1 MINWKEIPF
10 VRFFFPFA
18 AGISLATFL
27 ENNHPIWYGLL
38 LCFVIVR
45 LVLAFKK
52 VSFQFRWVH
61 GFIAYSIIFLVG
73 YLWCFHFNELQS
85 ETHFNQQLSTE
96 NILIGKISNTP
107 KVGNYLKASLSTH
120 QIGRSPDSLKNCD
133 GNLLVYLKNDS
144 TSQLNYGDIIAF
156 KGRIQKV
163 EPPKNPHA
171 FDYQRYLHFQNI
183 HYQVFV
189 NKPENWKLLATEQ
202 GDFVQKNTI
211 EIREYFLGV
220 LEKYLTTPNELA
232 VGNALILGYKDDLDE
247 EVRSAYA
254 HTGALHVLAVSGL
267 HVGLVAFFVNILL
280 SLVKSRTWTW
290 RMSKAIILIGTI
302 WAFALITGGSPS
314 VLRAATMFMFLIIGL
329 SVNRTTNIY
338 NSLAISAVFLLVW
351 NPYLLFNVSFQ
362 LSYFAI
368 LGIIFFTPKIYS
380 SVFFKNSFLR
390 RAWQLMSVTF
400 GAQIGTLPISIYY
413 FHSFPF
419 LAWMSGVVVIPAAT
433 VILGSGL
440 LLLFVHSVI
449 PTLAFIPA
457 TILYYSIWSMN
468 QVIFFIQKI
477 PLSVVVGLWIGIGT
491 VILLYAII
499 GNIVLVFTTKNMRW
513 LLPAGGLFLL
523 ISINYSFTS
532 FGEIHQRKLFIYH
545 SYKNTIIDFF
555 DGKNGWSFSNGN
567 IEEKNLSFT
576 TQNNRWAHGIKKN
589 EQFNFTSDDFLN
601 QNVFFQKPFL
611 QFFDKKILVIDEHFQ
626 FRNHAKINVDFILI
640 RNKPNLNIED
650 VSTYFLFEK
659 IIFDAS
665 NPKWKVD
672 KWKTDCQKLNIPYYD
687 ILENGAFEISLE

>member
-18 AGISLATFL
+18 IGISIANFL
-27 ENNHPIWYGLL
+27 ENNHPIWYGLFF
-38 LCFVIVR
+38 CFVMIR
-45 LVLAFKK
+45 LVLALKK
-52 VSFQFRWVH
+52 VPFQFRWIH
-61 GFIAYSIIFLVG
+61 GFVAYSIIFLSG

-85 ETHFNQQLSTE
+85 KNHFNYQLSEE
-96 NILIGKISNTP
+96 NIIIGQITNTP
-107 KVGNYLKASLSTH
+107 TVGNYLKATLSTH
-120 QIGRSPDSLKNCD
+120 QIGKSSDSLNNCN

-144 TSQLNYGDIIAF
+144 TTQLNYGDIIAF

-163 EPPKNPHA
+163 EPPKNPYS

-183 HYQVFV
+183 HYQVFI
-189 NKPENWKLLATEQ
+189 NKLDNWKLLASQQ
-202 GDFVQKNTI
+202 GDFIQKNTI
-211 EIREYFLGV
+211 EIRKYFLGI
-220 LEKYLTTPNELA
+220 LERYLTTPNELA

-247 EVRSAYA
+247 EIRSAYA

-267 HVGLVAFFVNILL
+267 HVGLVAFFINVLL
-280 SLVKSRTWTW
+280 SLVKSKTSAW

-302 WAFALITGGSPS
+302 WAFALVTGGSPS

-362 LSYFAI
+362 LSYSAI
-368 LGIIFFTPKIYS
+368 LGIVFFTPIIS
-380 SVFFKNSFLR
+380 SSLFFKNSLLR

-433 VILGSGL
+433 IILGSGL
-440 LLLFVHSVI
+440 LLLLFHSII
-449 PTLAFIPA
+449 PSLAIFPA
-457 TILYYSIWSMN
+457 TILYYSIWLMN

-477 PLSVVVGLWIGIGT
+477 PLSAVVGLWIGIGT
-491 VILLYAII
+491 VILLYAVI
-499 GNIVLVFTTKNMRW
+499 GNIVLVFTSKNMRW
-513 LLPAGGLFLL
+513 LLPAGGLLLL
-523 ISINYSFTS
+523 ISINYSFIS
-532 FGEIHQRKLFIYH
+532 FGEIHQRKLTIYH

-555 DGKNGWSFSNGN
+555 DEKNGWNFSNKN
-567 IEEKNLSFT
+567 IEEKNLNFT
-576 TQNNRWAHGIKKN
+576 TQNNRWASGVKKL
-589 EQFNFTSDDFLN
+589 EPFNFTSNDFQN
-601 QNVFFQKPFL
+601 ENVFFQKPFL
-611 QFFDKKILVIDEHFQ
+611 QFYDRKLLIIDEHFQ
-626 FRNHAKINVDFILI
+626 FRNHSKINVDFILI
-640 RNKPNLNIED
+640 RNKPNINLED
-650 VSTYFLFEK
+650 ISKYFIFEK

-672 KWKTDCQKLNIPYYD
+672 NWKTSCQELNIPYYN
-687 ILENGAFEISLE
+687 ILEQGAFEVNLE

>member
-1 MINWKEIPF
+1 
-10 VRFFFPFA
+10 
-18 AGISLATFL
+18 
-27 ENNHPIWYGLL
+27 
-38 LCFVIVR
+38 
-45 LVLAFKK
+45 
-52 VSFQFRWVH
+52 
-61 GFIAYSIIFLVG
+61 VG

-85 ETHFNQQLSTE
+85 EIHFNHHLSEE

-107 KVGNYLKASLSTH
+107 KIGNYLKANLSTH
-120 QIGRSPDSLKNCD
+120 QIGIAPDSLKSCD
-133 GNLLVYLKNDS
+133 GNLLIYLKNDS
-144 TSQLNYGDIIAF
+144 TTQLNYGDIVAF

-163 EPPKNPHA
+163 ELPKNPHA

-183 HYQVFV
+183 HYQVFI
-189 NKPENWKLLATEQ
+189 NKPEKWKVIANQQ
-202 GDFVQKNTI
+202 GDFIQKNTV
-211 EIREYFLGV
+211 EIRKYFLGI
-220 LEKYLTTPNELA
+220 LEKHLTTPNELA

-267 HVGLVAFFVNILL
+267 HVGLVAFFVNVLL
-280 SLVKSRTWTW
+280 GLVKSRTWTW

-368 LGIIFFTPKIYS
+368 LGIVFFTPKIYS
-380 SVFFKNSFLR
+380 SVFFKYSFLR
-390 RAWQLMSVTF
+390 RAWQLMAVTF

-440 LLLFVHSVI
+440 LLLFIHSVI
-449 PTLAFIPA
+449 PSLAFIPG

-477 PLSVVVGLWIGIGT
+477 PLSVIVGLWIGVGT
-491 VILLYAII
+491 VILLYAVI

-513 LLPAGGLFLL
+513 LLPATGLLLL
-523 ISINYSFTS
+523 ISINYSFIS

-545 SYKNTIIDFF
+545 SYKNTVIDFF
-555 DGKNGWSFSNGN
+555 DGKNGWSFSNKN
-567 IEEKNLSFT
+567 ITEKNLNFT
-576 TQNNRWAHGIKKN
+576 TQNNRWAHGVKKVKH
-589 EQFNFTSDDFLN
+589 FDFTSSDFQN

-611 QFFDKKILVIDEHFQ
+611 QFFNKKILVIDEHFIH
-626 FRNHAKINVDFILI
+626 RDHPKIKVDFVLI

-650 VSTYFLFEK
+650 ISKFFLFEK

-665 NPKWKVD
+665 NPQWKI
-672 KWKTDCQKLNIPYYD
+672 KNWKTDCQKLNIPYYD